1 MTAAPGQ
8 PPSRRAPSRQAQ
20 RSRSTRLRL
29 LDATVECGW
38 SGTSTTVVPGR
49 AGASRSAQSHR

>member
-8 PPSRRAPSRQAQ
+8 PPSRQAPSRQAQ

-38 SGTSTTVVPGR
+38 SGTTTTVVSER
-49 AGASRSAQSHR
+49 AGVPRGAQSHR